1 PTTADTSPL
10 SLHDALPI
18 LKHFLPIA
26 AAVGEGH
33 IMQLNIAVI
42 ERRVLLR
49 LGQLGQI
56 QQFPGVLHG
65 KLHAL
70 YGIDESGGAHERHRL
85 DRKSTRLNS
94 SHVSISYA

>member
-1 PTTADTSPL
+1 MV
-10 SLHDALPI
+10 
-18 LKHFLPIA
+18 KHFLPIA

-56 QQFPGVLHG
+56 QQFPGVLHR

-70 YGIDESGGAHERHRL
+70 YGIDESGGAHERGH
-85 DRKSTRLNS
+85 DPQG
-94 SHVSISYA
+94 HH